1 MSNRY
6 TIKEKTSFLP
16 ATQSKAFKPLNVPDF
31 IKGIFPYVDN
41 ERATPSMIKM
51 NKGAALVALG
61 GKGTPQ
67 AFITGLMYALS
78 AHAWGQGKAEEMAKA
93 LAAYAGE
100 ALKHGAAFLPA
111 GKGCDAGM
119 LRSATEEGVFHMLA
133 LPAKTRE
140 RLVTPTPA
148 IAAPKADNEVG
159 RDYMAQDALLC
170 NPPMD
175 DEQAKRYAGAYLR
188 ISQAR
193 AETIKNRSRS
203 LCAWYAHRSS
213 TSYRRRSRRARGRC
227 NGRPC
232 NRHCGI
238 YPLGRNA
245 GRAFDQGP
253 KSEAC
258 RVTLNRAG

>member
-1 MSNRY
+1 MSNII
-6 TIKEKTSFLP
+6 IKEKTSFLP
-16 ATQSKAFKPLNVPDF
+16 ATQSKAFKPINVPDF
-31 IKGIFPYVDN
+31 IKGIFPYADS

-93 LAAYAGE
+93 LPAYAGE

-111 GKGCDAGM
+111 GKGCDAGQ
-119 LRSATEEGVFHMLA
+119 LRAATEEGVFHMLA

-140 RLVTPTPA
+140 KVTPPA
-148 IAAPKADNEVG
+148 PALAAPKVSDEAG
-159 RDYMAQDALLC
+159 RDYMAQDAMLC

-175 DEQAKRYAGAYLR
+175 EEQAKRYAGAYLR

-193 AETIKNRSRS
+193 AETIKNDPES
-203 LCAWYAHRSS
+203 YALGTRIEAK
-213 TSYRRRSRRARGRC
+213 RRIAEEAEERAAAAMEERAIAIAEFIRLSELL
-227 NGRPC
+227 NV
-232 NRHCGI
+232 
-238 YPLGRNA
+238 PLTKVQKANLA
-245 GRAFDQGP
+245 A
-253 KSEAC
+253 
-258 RVTLNRAG
+258 

>member
-1 MSNRY
+1 MSNII
-6 TIKEKTSFLP
+6 IKEKTSFLP

-31 IKGIFPYVDN
+31 IKGIFPYADS

-93 LAAYAGE
+93 LPAYAGE

-111 GKGCDAGM
+111 GKGCDAGQ
-119 LRSATEEGVFHMLA
+119 LRAATEEGVFHMLA

-140 RLVTPTPA
+140 KVVAPA
-148 IAAPKADNEVG
+148 LAAPKVNDEAG
-159 RDYMAQDALLC
+159 RDYMAADAMLT

-175 DEQAKRYAGAYLR
+175 DDQQKRYAGAYLR
-188 ISQAR
+188 VSQSR
-193 AETIKNRSRS
+193 AETVKNDPE
-203 LCAWYAHRSS
+203 AYAIGTRIAKAQEIAAAAEE
-213 TSYRRRSRRARGRC
+213 RAAAAMVERAIAIAEFIRLSEMLAV
-227 NGRPC
+227 
-232 NRHCGI
+232 
-238 YPLGRNA
+238 PLTKA
-245 GRAFDQGP
+245 QKA
-253 KSEAC
+253 KLA
-258 RVTLNRAG
+258 A

>member
-1 MSNRY
+1 MSNII
-6 TIKEKTSFLP
+6 IKEKASFLP

-31 IKGIFPYVDN
+31 IKGIFPYADS

-93 LAAYAGE
+93 LPAYAGE

-111 GKGCDAGM
+111 GKGCDAGQ
-119 LRSATEEGVFHMLA
+119 LRAATEEGVFHMLA

-140 RLVTPTPA
+140 KATAPA
-148 IAAPKADNEVG
+148 IAAPKVSDEAG
-159 RDYMAQDALLC
+159 REYMAQDAMLT

-175 DEQAKRYAGAYLR
+175 EDQAKRYAGAYLR

-193 AETIKNRSRS
+193 AETIKNSPE
-203 LCAWYAHRSS
+203 AYALGTRME
-213 TSYRRRSRRARGRC
+213 RAQEIAAAAEERAAAAMVDRAIAIAEFI
-227 NGRPC
+227 RLSELLAV
-232 NRHCGI
+232 
-238 YPLGRNA
+238 PLTKA
-245 GRAFDQGP
+245 QKA
-253 KSEAC
+253 KLA
-258 RVTLNRAG
+258 V

>member
-1 MSNRY
+1 MSNI

-31 IKGIFPYVDN
+31 IKGIFPYADN

-93 LAAYAGE
+93 LPAYAGE

-111 GKGCDAGM
+111 GKGCNALA

-140 RLVTPTPA
+140 KAIAPT
-148 IAAPKADNEVG
+148 IAAPKVSDEAG
-159 RDYMAQDALLC
+159 RDYMAQDAMLC

-175 DEQAKRYAGAYLR
+175 EDQAKRYAGAYLR
-188 ISQAR
+188 VSQAR
-193 AETIKNRSRS
+193 AEKIKNSPE
-203 LCAWYAHRSS
+203 AYALGTRMEKAQEIAAAAEE
-213 TSYRRRSRRARGRC
+213 RA
-227 NGRPC
+227 
-232 NRHCGI
+232 
-238 YPLGRNA
+238 A
-245 GRAFDQGP
+245 AAMEDRAIAIAEFIRL
-253 KSEAC
+253 SELLDVHLTKAQKAK
-258 RVTLNRAG
+258 LAA

>member
-1 MSNRY
+1 MSNI

-16 ATQSKAFKPLNVPDF
+16 ATQSKAFKPIKVPDF
-31 IKGIFPYVDN
+31 IKGIFPYADS

-93 LAAYAGE
+93 LPAYAGE

-140 RLVTPTPA
+140 RVVTPTPA

-193 AETIKNRSRS
+193 AEKIKNDPEV
-203 LCAWYAHRSS
+203 YALGTRIAKAHEIAAAAEE
-213 TSYRRRSRRARGRC
+213 RAAAAMVDRAIAIAEFIRLAELLAV
-227 NGRPC
+227 
-232 NRHCGI
+232 
-238 YPLGRNA
+238 PLTKA
-245 GRAFDQGP
+245 QKA
-253 KSEAC
+253 KLA
-258 RVTLNRAG
+258 A

>member
-1 MSNRY
+1 MSNII
-6 TIKEKTSFLP
+6 IKEKTSFLP
-16 ATQSKAFKPLNVPDF
+16 ATQSKAFKPINVPDF
-31 IKGIFPYVDN
+31 IKGIFPYADN

-78 AHAWGQGKAEEMAKA
+78 AHAWGQGKAEEMAKG
-93 LAAYAGE
+93 LPAYAGE

-119 LRSATEEGVFHMLA
+119 LRAATEEGVFYMLS

-140 RLVTPTPA
+140 KVIAPAPA
-148 IAAPKADNEVG
+148 IAAPKVSDEAG
-159 RDYMAQDALLC
+159 RDYMAQDAMLC

-175 DEQAKRYAGAYLR
+175 EDQAKRYAGAYLR

-193 AETIKNRSRS
+193 ADALKNSPE
-203 LCAWYAHRSS
+203 AYALGTRIAKAQEIAAAAEE
-213 TSYRRRSRRARGRC
+213 RAAAAMEDRAIAIAEFIRLSEMLAV
-227 NGRPC
+227 
-232 NRHCGI
+232 
-238 YPLGRNA
+238 PLTKA
-245 GRAFDQGP
+245 QKA
-253 KSEAC
+253 KLA
-258 RVTLNRAG
+258 A

>member
-1 MSNRY
+1 MSNII
-6 TIKEKTSFLP
+6 IKDKTSFLP

-31 IKGIFPYVDN
+31 IKGIFPYADN

-93 LAAYAGE
+93 LPAYAGE
-100 ALKHGAAFLPA
+100 ALKHGAVFLPA
-111 GKGCDAGM
+111 GKGCHALA
-119 LRSATEEGVFHMLA
+119 LRIATEASILHMLA

-140 RLVTPTPA
+140 KVVAQA
-148 IAAPKADNEVG
+148 IAAPVATNEAG
-159 RDYMAQDALLC
+159 RDYMAQDAMLT

-175 DEQAKRYAGAYLR
+175 DDQQKRYAGAYLR

-193 AETIKNRSRS
+193 VEKIKNDPE
-203 LCAWYAHRSS
+203 AYALGTRIAKAHEIAAAAEE
-213 TSYRRRSRRARGRC
+213 RAAAAMEDRAIAVQEFIRLSELLAV
-227 NGRPC
+227 
-232 NRHCGI
+232 
-238 YPLGRNA
+238 PLTKA
-245 GRAFDQGP
+245 QKA
-253 KSEAC
+253 KLA
-258 RVTLNRAG
+258 A

>member
-1 MSNRY
+1 MSNII
-6 TIKEKTSFLP
+6 IKEKTSFLP
-16 ATQSKAFKPLNVPDF
+16 ATQSKAFKPINVPDF
-31 IKGIFPYVDN
+31 IKGIFPYAGN

-93 LAAYAGE
+93 LPAYAGE

-111 GKGCDAGM
+111 GKGCDAGQ
-119 LRSATEEGVFHMLA
+119 LRAATEEGIFHMLA

-140 RLVTPTPA
+140 KVVTPA
-148 IAAPKADNEVG
+148 IAAPKADEEAG
-159 RDYMAQDALLC
+159 RDYMAQEAMLC

-175 DEQAKRYAGAYLR
+175 EDQAKRYAGAYLR

-193 AETIKNRSRS
+193 AEKIKNDPE
-203 LCAWYAHRSS
+203 AYALGTRIAKAQEIAAAAEE
-213 TSYRRRSRRARGRC
+213 RAAAAMVDRAIAIAEFIRLSELLAV
-227 NGRPC
+227 
-232 NRHCGI
+232 
-238 YPLGRNA
+238 PLTKA
-245 GRAFDQGP
+245 QKA
-253 KSEAC
+253 KLA
-258 RVTLNRAG
+258 A

>member
-1 MSNRY
+1 MSNII
-6 TIKEKTSFLP
+6 IKEKTSFLP

-31 IKGIFPYVDN
+31 IKGIFPYADN

-93 LAAYAGE
+93 LPAYAGE

-119 LRSATEEGVFHMLA
+119 LRSAAEEGVFHMLA

-140 RLVTPTPA
+140 KAIAPT
-148 IAAPKADNEVG
+148 IAAPKVSDEAG
-159 RDYMAQDALLC
+159 REYMASDAMLC

-175 DEQAKRYAGAYLR
+175 EDQAKRYAGAYLR
-188 ISQAR
+188 ISQKR
-193 AETIKNRSRS
+193 AETIKNSPEAYALGTRIEKAQEIAAAAEERVAAAMVERSIAVAEFIRLS
-203 LCAWYAHRSS
+203 ELLAV
-213 TSYRRRSRRARGRC
+213 
-227 NGRPC
+227 
-232 NRHCGI
+232 
-238 YPLGRNA
+238 PLTKA
-245 GRAFDQGP
+245 QKA
-253 KSEAC
+253 KLIA
-258 RVTLNRAG
+258 